1 MGMDDATTNRSGRRD
16 RRRDLLLVLLTIA
29 AVLAARWG
37 LEAAAGLL

>member
-1 MGMDDATTNRSGRRD
+1 MSMSDTKTTRTSRRD
-16 RRRDLLLVLLTIA
+16 RRRDLILVLLTIA